1 MTGFKSKAS
10 GVPSNPYTN
19 WATTTVVLDVRWIE
33 PKRNY
38 LKQNFLLRF
47 SSIETVQRTIH
58 VHCDQI
64 ARLFSDTWP
73 FISMEIC
80 LMAYKICPRRPK
92 MLPNKQEIISQNCPR
107 LGIFCQSSEISP
119 NLVTLIPFTSICL
132 LLFSQLMLI
141 WLHLPT

>member
-1 MTGFKSKAS
+1 MLNQWAKRRKISYGNVLIKTGFFAK
-10 GVPSNPYTN
+10 
-19 WATTTVVLDVRWIE
+19 
-33 PKRNY
+33 
-38 LKQNFLLRF
+38 LLRPETA
-47 SSIETVQRTIH
+47 SSQSFANQHFRPRAAIFILYH